1 MSTAGPLTAHRPER
15 VAVVIPAKNEAERI
29 EATIFSA
36 RRIPGVDLVVV
47 VDDGSTDATSAVAM
61 GAGALV
67 VRHKSNRGKAAAMAT
82 GAQLVAIREGAER
95 ADGGESFSEELHA
108 EPREPG
114 HTGPLP
120 VIDPGEAV
128 PRALLFLDADMGDSA
143 EAAQPLVDA
152 VLGEGVDMAIAL
164 LPPQAGASGMG
175 IVVRTSRRGIQR
187 ATGWE
192 PTQPLSGTRCITRE
206 TWEACLPLAPGWG
219 VETSLTIDAL
229 TAGFWVKEIPAELH
243 HRATG
248 KDLRGQLHRAA
259 QLRDVVRALAR
270 KRHLAPDLED
280 PDLDAFE
287 RSTLE
292 EPEQAP
298 LPSGA
303 GDHDQEKTWTVV
315 PQEDA
320 GTAADRA
327 EQRRTTLADLPV
339 SGEFSDDQTRAL
351 GDVDAAELDRLLR
364 DLPVMGDFA
373 PDDIVFLADTDL
385 ETLAVRMHDA
395 PVDSR
400 FAPEHA
406 VIIASHLE
414 VEEPAIPESLATP
427 LSPEEYTSLVVHA
440 AVEAEND

>member
-1 MSTAGPLTAHRPER
+1 
-15 VAVVIPAKNEAERI
+15 
-29 EATIFSA
+29 
-36 RRIPGVDLVVV
+36 
-47 VDDGSTDATSAVAM
+47 
-61 GAGALV
+61 
-67 VRHKSNRGKAAAMAT
+67 
-82 GAQLVAIREGAER
+82 
-95 ADGGESFSEELHA
+95 
-108 EPREPG
+108 
-114 HTGPLP
+114 
-120 VIDPGEAV
+120 
-128 PRALLFLDADMGDSA
+128 
-143 EAAQPLVDA
+143 
-152 VLGEGVDMAIAL
+152 
-164 LPPQAGASGMG
+164 
-175 IVVRTSRRGIQR
+175 
-187 ATGWE
+187 
-192 PTQPLSGTRCITRE
+192 
-206 TWEACLPLAPGWG
+206 
-219 VETSLTIDAL
+219 
-229 TAGFWVKEIPAELH
+229 
-243 HRATG
+243 
-248 KDLRGQLHRAA
+248 RAA
-259 QLRDVVRALAR
+259 QLRDVGRGSVRQ
-270 KRHLAPDLED
+270 RHLAPALGA
-280 PDLDAFE
+280 PDLDACV

-292 EPEQAP
+292 EPGHAP

-364 DLPVMGDFA
+364 DLPVRGEFA

>member
-270 KRHLAPDLED
+270 KRHLAPDLEA

-303 GDHDQEKTWTVV
+303 GDHDQQKTWTVV